1 LGLSHEQEFIV
12 TTPGGVVIPGNFC
25 DWTIGDY
32 KKRKRLSGQ
41 LSVALCQK
49 DDVNESAMYAVKT
62 LKGKASSNVR
72 NS

>member
-1 LGLSHEQEFIV
+1 VELVLHNNTTYSEVIEKGWETLGLSHEQEFIV

-41 LSVALCQK
+41 LSVAVCQK
-49 DDVNESAMYAVKT
+49 MSY
-62 LKGKASSNVR
+62 
-72 NS
+72 